1 MNQSLPVTDIKA
13 IALRL
18 HPGQDLK
25 TELTQLVEAQGWLAA
40 CVLSC
45 VGSLSQA
52 AVRFA
57 GQPLGMRLKGY
68 FEITSLNGTLSQEG
82 CHLHIAIS
90 DKRGQ
95 IYGGHLL
102 EGCEIYTTVEL
113 VIGVLPQIQFH
124 RRQDPKTGYPE
135 LLIDRVSGPHS

>member
-25 TELTQLVEAQGWLAA
+25 AELTQLVKTESWSAA
-40 CVLSC
+40 CVISC

-52 AVRFA
+52 VVRFA
-57 GQPLGMRLKGY
+57 GQPMGMRLKGY
-68 FEITSLNGTLSQEG
+68 YEISSLSGTLSQEG
-82 CHLHIAIS
+82 CHLHIAVS

-95 IYGGHLL
+95 TYGGHLL
-102 EGCEIYTTVEL
+102 NGCEIYTTVEL

-124 RRQDPKTGYPE
+124 RQQDAKTGYPE
-135 LLIDRVSGPHS
+135 LVIGLASGAHS